1 MRTQE
6 YFKYEITLKRKR
18 VFTETFSQDLSKKK
32 IIKKHNLKRKHL
44 KTGFSLFPGRT

>member
-18 VFTETFSQDLSKKK
+18 LLAETFSQNLSIKEK
-32 IIKKHNLKRKHL
+32 IIKKNTTRIQN
-44 KTGFSLFPGRT
+44 